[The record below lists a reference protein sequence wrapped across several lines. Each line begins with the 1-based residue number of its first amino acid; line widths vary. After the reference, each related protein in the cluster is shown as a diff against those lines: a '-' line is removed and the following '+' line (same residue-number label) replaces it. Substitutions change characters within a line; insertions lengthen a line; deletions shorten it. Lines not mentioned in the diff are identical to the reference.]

1 MRREEG
7 EQCRSKRHCFSVLFL
22 KRKEKKRKENVI
34 WKNLKMGY
42 DMFYCLFHQQY
53 LVFSNEIRDEI
64 GDIMS
69 IANSIEKLYD
79 EIVPIFLME
88 SLMDKNIC

>member
-1 MRREEG
+1 MD
-7 EQCRSKRHCFSVLFL
+7 
-22 KRKEKKRKENVI
+22 
-34 WKNLKMGY
+34 Y

-69 IANSIEKLYD
+69 ITNSIEKLYD

>member
-1 MRREEG
+1 
-7 EQCRSKRHCFSVLFL
+7 
-22 KRKEKKRKENVI
+22 
-34 WKNLKMGY
+34 
-42 DMFYCLFHQQY
+42 MFYGLFHQQY
-53 LVFSNEIRDEI
+53 LVFSNEIGDEI

-69 IANSIEKLYD
+69 VANSIEKLYD

>member
-1 MRREEG
+1 
-7 EQCRSKRHCFSVLFL
+7 
-22 KRKEKKRKENVI
+22 
-34 WKNLKMGY
+34 
-42 DMFYCLFHQQY
+42 MFYGLFHQQY
-53 LVFSNEIRDEI
+53 LVFSNEI

-69 IANSIEKLYD
+69 VVNSIEKLYD